1 MAIDYRLNV
10 INPLEAAV
18 SGFEAGQSL
27 LGRRQEQEQRLGLIA
42 AQQREAEMRA
52 AEVQAKLQQAQQM
65 QTDLAA
71 FAENPNPTAKD
82 TLSLIG
88 RYPTLGDAV
97 KTYTAQRTTEENAA
111 AYNDMVAVYNPLRI
125 GDTKGA
131 RRELENRRQAA
142 ANSGDAEKAKVL
154 EGQLAM
160 FDQSPEAV
168 RAQLAIGMAFMNPE
182 QFKKTEEAFEAYRGS
197 DFKTRK
203 EALEL
208 EQGMANLGLTKAQ
221 TNQVN
226 QATRKLGVEI
236 GKVVLDMEAAKSAPE
251 GIVDPEK
258 RFDAEE
264 KIRKEYSAKAAGYNS
279 ARDSYSQMLASV
291 GSKTGSGDTAL
302 ITTFRKILDPG
313 SVVRETEF
321 AQSQNVGGI
330 INKLDAYTNQISGEG
345 LLNDV
350 QRKEIIDLAAQFM
363 NAANEYEKKRRADYM
378 RIVDTYGLDPEN
390 VFGLQAV
397 GEIAMPAGTAP
408 PPPPA
413 APAGRL
419 PAGRG
424 RILSVTPA
432 AAPSGVQ
439 GPRE

>member
-18 SGFEAGQSL
+18 SGFEAGQNL

-52 AEVQAKLQQAQQM
+52 ADVQAKLQQAQQM

-208 EQGMANLGLTKAQ
+208 EQGMANLGLTRAQ

-226 QATRKLGVEI
+226 QATRKLGVEM

-330 INKLDAYTNQISGEG
+330 INKLDAYTNQIRGKG
-345 LLNDV
+345 LLNDA
-350 QRKEIIDLAAQFM
+350 QRKEIIDLAGQFM